1 MSEVVVSTWAI
12 GERANI
18 PAWKILMEGG
28 SALDAVVAGV
38 SVAEKDPEVKSVG
51 YGGYPNAEGEVEV
64 DAAVMDGR
72 NLGYGSVVALRNIDV
87 ATAVARDVMDKT
99 DHVMLAGEG
108 ALSFGR
114 REGDAE
120 REMLT
125 NRSRKAW
132 EEWKAGRSDKP
143 TDSHDTIGMV
153 AMDKAGDMAA
163 ACTTSGLALKM
174 KGRVGDSPLI
184 GCGLYADNEAGAAVA
199 TGRGEEIAR
208 VCGSFLIVE
217 LMRQG
222 WSPQDACEETVS
234 RLLKRVPTS
243 IGHQMAFIAINPD
256 GAFGAAAARDAFPF
270 AAANSSGNRL
280 LADTCRPNDSGR
292 D

>member
-114 REGDAE
+114 REGYAE

-163 ACTTSGLALKM
+163 ACTTSGLAFKM

-199 TGRGEEIAR
+199 TGRGGRDSAR
-208 VCGSFLIVE
+208 VRVFLDCRTHETGVV
-217 LMRQG
+217 
-222 WSPQDACEETVS
+222 SPGCV
-234 RLLKRVPTS
+234 
-243 IGHQMAFIAINPD
+243 
-256 GAFGAAAARDAFPF
+256 
-270 AAANSSGNRL
+270 
-280 LADTCRPNDSGR
+280 
-292 D
+292 